1 MPCPDDAEFTDFIE
15 RRLPKDR
22 ELAIER
28 HVDGCTDCL
37 QLFAQLARL
46 KGLETSPLG
55 EAAEELTAPGNPRLE
70 PQPTPVSDVGRTVG
84 RYQLTAILGEGGMG
98 RVYAAEDSQLGR
110 RVAVKLLRPDARS
123 SARAAATSRLFRE
136 AQAQAQVRHPHVV
149 QVFDVGLS
157 EGEIFIVME
166 LVDGEPANRWCRQR
180 PWAEVV
186 RVFIGAGQGLAAVHA
201 AGLIH
206 RDFKPQNV
214 LVAAD
219 GSARLVDFGIARVLG
234 DEQLLEVPTPD
245 ALRAPLVTNGTSGTP
260 AFMAPEQRLG
270 AVLDARADQFSFCQ
284 SLWTTLY
291 GKLATPVALEP
302 QPPRAEVPL
311 VVHQALLRGLSVRP
325 EGRFPSMVELL
336 DELSAAVAPPS
347 TLSRAVRRVR
357 GRVGT
362 LGVMVAVSAL
372 VLGLVVAVVT
382 TRPPAASSRQL
393 GLDALWHHELN
404 VARERLLDAAAMA
417 PNDVPLLMAVA
428 WMHYWFDDEELA
440 LEANRHAQSLSA
452 PADLKL
458 GLQAQAAMI
467 RGELALSRTLF
478 QRLVDEH
485 PDVMEYHYGLF
496 ETSFHL
502 GHLQPA
508 VDEYLRV
515 RKLRADVELG
525 IDHLFDV
532 YAARRDEGGLNGVVQ
547 SSTHAGL
554 SAPKIRKLRGAFAL
568 GRYDEVITT
577 TSPMLEGVFNEQS
590 LYALLPFSTVRLQAL
605 LVEGQLGKAREHVA
619 RAGSPVDKVAL
630 ALLGKS
636 TVLSSDLGPLLPREA
651 GRVTDAEFPNWI
663 AALTLA
669 LPSAEAA
676 TLKGFSESSIAKH
689 SAGLPRA
696 SVAQVFLARADASS
710 DAPARLSTD
719 ASVEVK
725 AAARAVLAEREEN
738 WNQAAREWDAAWH
751 GQAGGAFGLLE
762 AFARAQ
768 AGRRAHDDDVVLDG
782 CDKVIEPRAFHWS
795 WVVTAPLCLDWVSEI
810 LERRG
815 ESPRA
820 ARLRELL
827 RRLQLAEITTK
838 AQ

>member
-1 MPCPDDAEFTDFIE
+1 
-15 RRLPKDR
+15 
-22 ELAIER
+22 
-28 HVDGCTDCL
+28 
-37 QLFAQLARL
+37 
-46 KGLETSPLG
+46 
-55 EAAEELTAPGNPRLE
+55 
-70 PQPTPVSDVGRTVG
+70 
-84 RYQLTAILGEGGMG
+84 MG

-123 SARAAATSRLFRE
+123 SSRAAATSRLFRE
-136 AQAQAQVRHPHVV
+136 AQAQAQVRHPNVV

-214 LVAAD
+214 LVTAD

-234 DEQLLEVPTPD
+234 DEQLPEVPTPD

-302 QPPRAEVPL
+302 QPSRAEVPL

-325 EGRFPSMVELL
+325 ESRFPSMVELL
-336 DELSAAVAPPS
+336 GELSAAVAPPS
-347 TLSRAVRRVR
+347 KLSRAVSRVR

-362 LGVMVAVSAL
+362 FGVIAVSAL
-372 VLGLVVAVVT
+372 LLGLVVATVT
-382 TRPPAASSRQL
+382 TRPSPASSRQT

-404 VARERLLDAAAMA
+404 VARERLLDAAAMT
-417 PNDVPLLMAVA
+417 PDDVPLLMAVA
-428 WMHYWFDDEELA
+428 WMHYWFDDHEMA
-440 LEANRHAQSLSA
+440 LEANRHAQTFNP

-458 GLQAQAAMI
+458 ALQAQAAMI

-478 QRLVDEH
+478 QKLVNEH

-496 ETSFHL
+496 EAAFHL
-502 GHLQPA
+502 GDLQPA
-508 VDEYLRV
+508 VDEYRKV
-515 RKLRADVELG
+515 TKLRADVELG

-532 YAARRDEGGLNGVVQ
+532 YASRRDEDGLNWVVKN
-547 SSTHAGL
+547 STHAGL
-554 SAPKIRKLRGAFAL
+554 SAPEVRKLRAAFAL
-568 GRYDEVITT
+568 GRYEEVITT
-577 TSPMLEGVFNEQS
+577 TSPKLEGVFTEQS
-590 LYALLPFSTVRLQAL
+590 LYALLPFSRVRLEAL
-605 LVEGQLGKAREHVA
+605 LVTGQLAKAREHIA
-619 RAGSPVDKVAL
+619 NAGAPAEKAAI
-630 ALLGKS
+630 ALLGKG
-636 TVLSSDLGPLLPREA
+636 TVVSSDLGPLLPHDA
-651 GRVTDAEFPNWI
+651 GRVTDAEFQNWV

-669 LPSAEAA
+669 LPSADAA
-676 TLKGFSESSIAKH
+676 TLEGFRESSIAER

-696 SVAQVFLARADASS
+696 LVAQVFLARADASS
-710 DAPARLSTD
+710 DAPERSSTH
-719 ASVEVK
+719 ASVEVA
-725 AAARAVLAEREEN
+725 AAARAVLAERAEN
-738 WNQAAREWDAAWH
+738 WKQAAREWDAAWH

-768 AGRRAHDDDVVLDG
+768 AGRRAHDDDVVLDA

-795 WVVTAPLCLDWVSEI
+795 WVVTAPLCLDWASEV

-815 ESPRA
+815 ETPRA

-827 RRLQLAEITTK
+827 RRLQSTEITTK